1 MVLVLFRGAA
11 NKGIV
16 ARFQRGSR
24 LNIRAIGNDVS
35 LVSNLVST
43 TTSVSVFFFFLLFL
57 EIRDIVIKKY
67 KEIY

>member
-24 LNIRAIGNDVS
+24 SNIRAIGMMFHLS
-35 LVSNLVST
+35 RISST
-43 TTSVSVFFFFLLFL
+43 TTSVSVFFFFYFL
-57 EIRDIVIKKY
+57 KFETLS
-67 KEIY
+67 

>member
-43 TTSVSVFFFFLLFL
+43 TTSVSVFFFFFFYFL
-57 EIRDIVIKKY
+57 KFETLP
-67 KEIY
+67 

>member
-24 LNIRAIGNDVS
+24 SNIRAIGMMFHLS
-35 LVSNLVST
+35 RISST
-43 TTSVSVFFFFLLFL
+43 TTSVSVFFFFLFL

>member
-43 TTSVSVFFFFLLFL
+43 TTSVSVFFFFFF
-57 EIRDIVIKKY
+57 
-67 KEIY
+67 IY